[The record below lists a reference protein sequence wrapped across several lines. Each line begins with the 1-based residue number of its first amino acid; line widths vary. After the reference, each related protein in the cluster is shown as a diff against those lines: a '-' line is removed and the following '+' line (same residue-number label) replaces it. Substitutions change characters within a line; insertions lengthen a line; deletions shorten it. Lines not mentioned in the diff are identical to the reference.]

1 MKHSV
6 SKLLQ
11 IPAILFAAVLVL
23 AGCGIGG
30 DLYNAPLPRGADTG
44 SNPISISAEFD
55 DVLHLVR
62 KSDVKF
68 DNVAVR
74 RITSVELSHGGHS
87 AHVEMLV
94 RRDVKLPAGTTAR
107 LKQTSL
113 LGEKY
118 VALERPDTPQDGPPV

>member
-30 DLYNAPLPRGADTG
+30 DLYNAPLLGGADTG

-55 DVLHLVR
+55 DVLDLVPQ
-62 KSDVKF
+62 SDVKV
-68 DNVAVR
+68 DNVAVG

-107 LKQTSL
+107 RKQTSL
-113 LGEKY
+113 LGEKD
-118 VALERPDTPQDGPPV
+118 VGSEEH